1 MNNEIRAWYEKY
13 KAECIKLSDKIH
25 GHPERS
31 GEEYYACSV
40 TAAFMEA
47 QGFTVET
54 YCIPPA
60 EKPNCVIARWGSGS
74 PVIGVIGEYDA
85 LPGLGQKAVPYYSP
99 LPGPGHGC
107 GHNLMAA
114 GCASA
119 AAAAKA
125 AVKSRGLEGT
135 IVYLACPAEEGG
147 YGKVHMIDKGLFDGI
162 DLCVAW
168 HDEGPFRIAEF
179 IMQALTGILY
189 EFRGKTAHAACC
201 PEEGRSA
208 LDAVQLMNIGAEF
221 LREHVPQETRIHYC
235 IPDGGVRPN
244 IVPGYASAYYY
255 VRSRERKSNEE
266 VIKRLDQTAKGA
278 AMMTDTSVSSVCM
291 GGSWESL
298 LNFTLNEI
306 LYEAALSV
314 PKPRYTKDEWEFA
327 EELFR
332 NASGREASE
341 DERAGLLSSEIQKPS
356 GEAFYTPGSSDIT
369 DVSQIMPVTQFFGGG
384 TVNGLSGHHWST
396 VAAAGT
402 SIGHK
407 GLLFAGEVMAE
418 FCSRVMEKPE
428 IVSRAKEEFREKKNK
443 SVAYYPVLPENGK
456 MKIYDNK

>member
-1 MNNEIRAWYEKY
+1 
-13 KAECIKLSDKIH
+13 
-25 GHPERS
+25 
-31 GEEYYACSV
+31 
-40 TAAFMEA
+40 
-47 QGFTVET
+47 
-54 YCIPPA
+54 
-60 EKPNCVIARWGSGS
+60 
-74 PVIGVIGEYDA
+74 
-85 LPGLGQKAVPYYSP
+85 
-99 LPGPGHGC
+99 
-107 GHNLMAA
+107 
-114 GCASA
+114 
-119 AAAAKA
+119 
-125 AVKSRGLEGT
+125 
-135 IVYLACPAEEGG
+135 
-147 YGKVHMIDKGLFDGI
+147 
-162 DLCVAW
+162 
-168 HDEGPFRIAEF
+168 
-179 IMQALTGILY
+179 MQALTGILY